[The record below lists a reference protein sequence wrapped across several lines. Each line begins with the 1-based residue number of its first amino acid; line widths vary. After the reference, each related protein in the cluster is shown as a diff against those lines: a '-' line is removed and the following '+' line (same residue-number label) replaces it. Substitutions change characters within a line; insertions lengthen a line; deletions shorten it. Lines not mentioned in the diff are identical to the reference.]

1 MKAADCGFAMGDG
14 TAVAQEAGDVV
25 ILNNSLTSIKNCILN
40 ARTMM
45 KSIGKFLI
53 FQLTVNVSTLLM
65 NVLSPVL
72 GWTEPFSIVEILW
85 INLIMDTLAAMAF
98 GGEPVLERYMAE
110 KPVKRE
116 ADILTK
122 YIKASIGTAA
132 VFITI
137 GSLLILENVGGFA
150 TMLTPSTCK
159 DAELYKKTLMFAFFI
174 YSIIFN
180 SLNTRS
186 EKFNLFEGLGQNKRF
201 IYVMGS
207 IFVLQTLIIEFGGRV
222 FGTTML
228 DIKSLLVTMAIG
240 LVIIPVDMVKKLIVG
255 KK

>member
-1 MKAADCGFAMGDG
+1 MGDG

-53 FQLTVNVSTLLM
+53 FQLCVNVSTLLM

-98 GGEPVLERYMAE
+98 GGEPVLERYMKE
-110 KPVKRE
+110 KPVKRD

-122 YIKASIGTAA
+122 YIKASIGTAS
-132 VFITI
+132 VFITL

-150 TMLTPSTCK
+150 TRLTPSTCS
-159 DAELYKKTLMFAFFI
+159 DPELYKKTLMFAFFI

-186 EKFNLFEGLGQNKRF
+186 ERFNLFEGLGQNKRF

-207 IFVLQTLIIEFGGRV
+207 IFVLQTLIIEFGGKV
-222 FGTTML
+222 FGTTTI
-228 DIKSLLVTMAIG
+228 DIKSLFVMMAIG
-240 LVIIPVDMVKKLIVG
+240 LVIIPVDMVKKLIIG
-255 KK
+255 KKSA